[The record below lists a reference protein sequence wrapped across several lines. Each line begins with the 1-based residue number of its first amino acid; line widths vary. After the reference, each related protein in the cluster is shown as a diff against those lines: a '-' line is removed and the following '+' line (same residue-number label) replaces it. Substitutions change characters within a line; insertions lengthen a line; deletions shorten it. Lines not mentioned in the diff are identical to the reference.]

1 MKKSRCTESQIVAV
15 LREYDAD
22 TPIADL
28 ARRHGIH
35 ANTVRLWK
43 SKYGGLDVS
52 DLARLKQLE
61 DEHSRMR
68 RVITNLT
75 LENDAIKSWAQK
87 TSGALA
93 AQRSREGTQQNRTER
108 TGACRLVDCPRAT
121 IQDVFHREPGD
132 PAVIDSVRK
141 IASQHLRYGRRRVYF
156 LDGPRRL

>member
-52 DLARLKQLE
+52 DLGRLKQFE
-61 DEHSRMR
+61 DENSRMR
-68 RVITNLT
+68 RVIANLT
-75 LENDAIKSWAQK
+75 LENDAMKSWPQK
-87 TSGALA
+87 TPGALA
-93 AQRSREGTQQNRTER
+93 AQRSRRGTQLTRRDR
-108 TGACRLVDCPRAT
+108 TG
-121 IQDVFHREPGD
+121 
-132 PAVIDSVRK
+132 
-141 IASQHLRYGRRRVYF
+141 RVSS
-156 LDGPRRL
+156 R

>member
-15 LREYDAD
+15 LREYDAG

-35 ANTVRLWK
+35 AKMVRWWK

-68 RVITNLT
+68 RVIANLT
-75 LENDAIKSWAQK
+75 LENDAMKELAKKKLLEPSQRKEAVR
-87 TSGALA
+87 AL
-93 AQRSREGTQQNRTER
+93 SKLGVSER
-108 TGACRLVDCPRAT
+108 AVCCR
-121 IQDVFHREPGD
+121 
-132 PAVIDSVRK
+132 
-141 IASQHLRYGRRRVYF
+141 
-156 LDGPRRL
+156 